1 VDFTIYLFWGGLVLS
16 LSAGMLLAASS
27 LIAKVQAPLKSAR
40 LGKNLSIGASMLT
53 GVIILSAGV
62 LAAISFLPYA
72 PPPQKEPD
80 QVQPNRAS
88 GEGTPP
94 FGRWD
99 EKYIPALAKQW
110 PHTPPKIGKLELTQE
125 NWEYIKEAARR
136 HHISP
141 YLIQAV
147 CAIESRYDPDARSGR
162 GSCIGL
168 MQLHKDTARKYGVNP
183 HKPRENIMG
192 GTAVLANLM
201 GRYNG
206 DTHSVLHKYNATC
219 TPAYE
224 REVIRAYNQAK
235 QFAMV
240 SLEEKGH

>member
-1 VDFTIYLFWGGLVLS
+1 MDSIGYLFWGGLVLA
-16 LSAGMLLAASS
+16 LSAGMLLAVSS
-27 LIAKVQAPLKSAR
+27 LIAKVQAPLKSAG
-40 LGKNLSIGASMLT
+40 LKKNLSIGAAMLA
-53 GVIILSAGV
+53 GVIILSAGLV
-62 LAAISFLPYA
+62 AATSFLQYA
-72 PPPQKEPD
+72 PPPHKEPD
-80 QVQPNRAS
+80 RVQPDRAS

-99 EKYIPALAKQW
+99 ENSILAIPNQW
-110 PHTPPKIGKLELTQE
+110 PHTPPKIGKLELQQE
-125 NWEYIKEAARR
+125 NWEYIKEAAQR

-183 HKPRENIMG
+183 YKPRENIMG

-206 DTHSVLHKYNATC
+206 DIHSVLHKYNAAC

>member
-1 VDFTIYLFWGGLVLS
+1 MDFTGYLFWGGLVLT
-16 LSAGMLLAASS
+16 LAAGGLLAASLMS
-27 LIAKVQAPLKSAR
+27 KVVAPLKSAR
-40 LGKNLSIGASMLT
+40 RRKSLSIGASMLG
-53 GVIILSAGV
+53 GVIILSAGLV
-62 LAAISFLPYA
+62 AAIPFLPYV

-80 QVQPNRAS
+80 RVHPDWAS
-88 GEGTPP
+88 REGMPP

-99 EKYIPALAKQW
+99 E
-110 PHTPPKIGKLELTQE
+110 PHTPPKIGKLELKQE
-125 NWEYIKEAARR
+125 YWEYIKEAAQR

-206 DTHSVLHKYNATC
+206 DIHSVLHKYNATC

>member
-1 VDFTIYLFWGGLVLS
+1 MDFTGYLFLGGLVLA
-16 LSAGMLLAASS
+16 LSAGMLLATTS
-27 LIAKVQAPLKSAR
+27 LIAKVQAPLKSDR
-40 LGKNLSIGASMLT
+40 LGKNLSIGASMLG
-53 GVIILSAGV
+53 GVIILSAGLV
-62 LAAISFLPYA
+62 AAIPFLPYA
-72 PPPQKEPD
+72 PPPQKELD
-80 QVQPNRAS
+80 RVQLDRAS
-88 GEGTPP
+88 REGTPP

-99 EKYIPALAKQW
+99 E
-110 PHTPPKIGKLELTQE
+110 PHTPPKIGKLELKQE
-125 NWEYIKEAARR
+125 YWEYINEAAQRY
-136 HHISP
+136 HISP

-147 CAIESRYDPDARSGR
+147 CAIESRYDPYAKSGK
-162 GSCIGL
+162 CTGL
-168 MQLHKDTARKYGVNP
+168 MQLHQDTARKYGVNP

-206 DTHSVLHKYNATC
+206 DIHSVLHKYNAAC